1 MATPE
6 AAIRL
11 VISADNLAGPA
22 IDGLNKA
29 LASIAKSL
37 ERITGTGKGA
47 AGELAKV
54 GDESGPADAL
64 AKALAKADRALAGIS
79 GEGKAADTALAKMGA
94 SADKA
99 ATGVAKVD
107 ESIAKIKTESGA
119 ADSGLSKMSGEL
131 DRVAAAGDRTAAAL
145 DKEALAAAKAGGAGL
160 AGGAEAAAGTAAT
173 GGGVGTEAQ
182 AAAAGAAAGG
192 AGGAGGAVAET
203 AANAELATK
212 RWEKVGKAA
221 ESASRFFLTVGAAAG
236 IAGVGAVILGS
247 KFQQAMELIHTQA
260 GATQAEANR
269 MSRAI
274 LAMGGTVSQ
283 GPMQLADALYHL
295 ESVGLRGSKALD
307 ALKAAAEG
315 AAIGGASLN
324 DTTYALSS
332 AVNTGIQGT
341 QNFNEAMGMLVAIA
355 GSGDMHMQ
363 DLAQS
368 LSSGVLPAGKAA
380 GLSLLDVGAALATLT
395 DNGVPAQE
403 AATRLRMTFSLLS
416 APTKQATKELASIG
430 MSQLQLA
437 QDMRQHGLLF
447 ALEDLKRHLTDTGLT
462 AEQQGEIIARSFGG
476 GKSSATIITL
486 LDSLGRL
493 QSKYKIIGKGAKDF
507 GSDWAATQKT
517 TAVAWGKMM
526 SSLESMGIE
535 LGQKLMPVATRVMD
549 AITRLAAAFG
559 KLPPGTIKAI
569 AGAIVGLTA
578 VLLPL
583 GAALFVFSK
592 VAQLAAAM
600 EAFGVATG
608 IALGPIALIGIALV
622 ALGVIVLEV
631 ITHWKQ
637 ITDWMRK
644 NVPGA
649 FKVATEVVRV
659 LGATFHTAFTAIAR
673 LISRVWIEVQSWT
686 KQHWSEIEAV
696 LRVVFD
702 VLKTL
707 ITVQFDLYAGIVKG
721 RHQAHDARRLG
732 HHQGHDQA
740 GGRYRHRRAWRL
752 LRPGHRSLVAGV
764 DRLPRP
770 RAQRVERHPDHHHG
784 CDRRHQGAA
793 GGHHRRDRRPDLGG
807 AEGGRGGGLRGQQH
821 DGDAQYGEEGRQGA
835 KTGGWRHRLRPHAGP
850 GRRERPRSGDSARGQ
865 SSQYRCDRTAQRRR
879 GRGGQHRYQHHG
891 RCGRPQDAGADG
903 GDRDQP
909 DGQAHHPRRL
919 GDLSGRQPILHRGAA
934 THVRGEG
941 RVDEHEALGARRDS
955 KNLFGAQRNVRLQR
969 TVLAEGSRQ
978 LDVCR

>member
-203 AANAELATK
+203 AANAEIATK

-721 RHQAHDARRLG
+721 AWNGIKLTTQGVWDIIRGTIKLAVDIVTGVLGVFFDLVTGHWSQAWTDFRDLVRNVWNDIRTIITGAIDAIKGPLE
-732 HHQGHDQA
+732 A
-740 GGRYRHRRAWRL
+740 IT
-752 LRPGHRSLVAGV
+752 
-764 DRLPRP
+764 
-770 RAQRVERHPDHHHG
+770 
-784 CDRRHQGAA
+784 GAI
-793 GGHHRRDRRPDLGG
+793 
-807 AEGGRGGGLRGQQH
+807 GGLISG
-821 DGDAQYGEEGRQGA
+821 AQKAAAAVGSVA
-835 KTGGWRHRLRPHAGP
+835 
-850 GRRERPRSGDSARGQ
+850 
-865 SSQYRCDRTAQRRR
+865 SSTTATHSTVKK
-879 GRGGQHRYQHHG
+879 GVKV
-891 RCGRPQDAGADG
+891 PKLADG
-903 GDRDQP
+903 GIVSAPTLALVGESGPEAVIPLGANPLNTGAIGPLNAGAVGAGSIVINITGVAAD
-909 DGQAHHPRRL
+909 PRTLAQMVATEINRTVK
-919 GDLSGRQPILHRGAA
+919 RTTRGAWA
-934 THVRGEG
+934 T
-941 RVDEHEALGARRDS
+941 
-955 KNLFGAQRNVRLQR
+955 
-969 TVLAEGSRQ
+969 
-978 LDVCR
+978 